1 MSDPKKNDKPTQVGT
16 WVAKNGE
23 SMYDKMRR
31 SSWRVASWYR
41 VLELTIVRRAFAY
54 QRTDSSNGR
63 LVI

>member
-31 SSWRVASWYR
+31 SSSWYR

-63 LVI
+63 LAI